1 MKKRKKILVVGSSNI
16 DFVLNVPEMPRKGE
30 TLLCRSFANVPG
42 GKGANQACACG
53 KLGGD
58 CTFLSVLAWGSFCT
72 KAWKTPGLTCPA
84 SATATPSPPAW
95 L

>member
-42 GKGANQACACG
+42 GKGANQAC
-53 KLGGD
+53 
-58 CTFLSVLAWGSFCT
+58 TTGSF
-72 KAWKTPGLTCPA
+72 
-84 SATATPSPPAW
+84 SVR
-95 L
+95 